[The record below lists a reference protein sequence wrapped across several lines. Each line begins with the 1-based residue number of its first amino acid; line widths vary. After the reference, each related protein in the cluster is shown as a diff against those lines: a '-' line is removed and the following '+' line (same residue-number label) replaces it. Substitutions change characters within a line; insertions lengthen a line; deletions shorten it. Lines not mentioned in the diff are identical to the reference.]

1 MLTGRCFFIDKSVY
15 FGYFVGLPL
24 SLYLFKYAK
33 EEILD
38 PVAKNFI
45 RMSVIYFAIAAVIG
59 TYFMFARVHVQL
71 LHAHVHLMLLGW
83 MSMMIYGVGY
93 HILPR
98 FNGNPVAFPKLAI
111 VHFFLA
117 NVALVG
123 LVSSWGLGGHGMIPE
138 RVFAVLNAI
147 GIFMFVT
154 NILVSIRKPKD
165 D

>member
-1 MLTGRCFFIDKSVY
+1 M
-15 FGYFVGLPL
+15 
-24 SLYLFKYAK
+24 
-33 EEILD
+33 D

-59 TYFMFARVHVQL
+59 VHFVFSKVNHHQL
-71 LHAHVHLMLLGW
+71 FQAHVHLMLLGW

-111 VHFFLA
+111 IHFFVA

-123 LVSSWGLGGHGMIPE
+123 LVSTWGIRRYGYSNIPE
-138 RVFAVLNAI
+138 KVFAVMNLI
-147 GIFMFVT
+147 GILMFVT
-154 NILVSIRKPKD
+154 NILVSIRKPKED
-165 D
+165 